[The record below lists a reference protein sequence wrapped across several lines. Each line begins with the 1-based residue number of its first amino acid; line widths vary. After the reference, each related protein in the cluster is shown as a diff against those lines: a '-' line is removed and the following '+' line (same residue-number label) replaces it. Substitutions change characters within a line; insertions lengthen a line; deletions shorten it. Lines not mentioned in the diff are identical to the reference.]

1 MFLAV
6 FSSVAWN
13 FKAKFYR
20 RIFYIY
26 FHVTVLPAY
35 MVLKLSELRFTML
48 SPSDFCTLQNLQKP
62 MPENCTQ
69 NSLQNGGLDIVAKE
83 MLPLNSSKLNP
94 F

>member
-1 MFLAV
+1 
-6 FSSVAWN
+6 
-13 FKAKFYR
+13 
-20 RIFYIY
+20 
-26 FHVTVLPAY
+26 
-35 MVLKLSELRFTML
+35 
-48 SPSDFCTLQNLQKP
+48 